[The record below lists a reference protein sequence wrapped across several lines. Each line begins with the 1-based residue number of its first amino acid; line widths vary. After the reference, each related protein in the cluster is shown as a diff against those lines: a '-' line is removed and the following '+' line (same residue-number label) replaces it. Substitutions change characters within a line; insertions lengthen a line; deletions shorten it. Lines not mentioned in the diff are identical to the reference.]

1 MITFL
6 IFVLPCIK
14 LLMGEK
20 HNLEFESAISESEL
34 KKRKGRA
41 EFQRG
46 IIYKKI
52 IKKLCKDCWRARL
65 GNTKFNDKSKLFNL
79 SACRTRKS

>member
-20 HNLEFESAISESEL
+20 HNLDFESAISESEL
-34 KKRKGRA
+34 KKEKEERNFKGVL
-41 EFQRG
+41 
-46 IIYKKI
+46 YTKKI
-52 IKKLCKDCWRARL
+52 IKIM
-65 GNTKFNDKSKLFNL
+65 
-79 SACRTRKS
+79 